1 MTRDAF
7 EDERDA
13 LIARLERENAQL
25 VERIARLAPAL
36 HGLTEDLV
44 RARREAAEWR
54 RRYGAVAPADGLPPR
69 GDVSPLRVERD
80 AA

>member
-1 MTRDAF
+1 MTRAAS

-13 LIARLERENAQL
+13 LIARLERENAHL

-36 HGLTEDLV
+36 HGLAEDLV
-44 RARREAAEWR
+44 QARREAAEWR
-54 RRYGAVAPADGLPPR
+54 RRYRAARADEAPSGDG
-69 GDVSPLRVERD
+69 VSPLPMERD

>member
-1 MTRDAF
+1 MTRDAS

-13 LIARLERENAQL
+13 LIARLERENAHL
-25 VERIARLAPAL
+25 VERIARLTPAL

-54 RRYGAVAPADGLPPR
+54 RRYRAAAPADGVPSR
-69 GDVSPLRVERD
+69 VGVSPLPLERD

>member
-1 MTRDAF
+1 MTRDAS
-7 EDERDA
+7 EHERDE
-13 LIARLERENAQL
+13 LIARLEQENAQL
-25 VERIARLAPAL
+25 VERMARLAPAL

-54 RRYGAVAPADGLPPR
+54 RRYRAVAPADAA
-69 GDVSPLRVERD
+69 PLRGGVTRLAMERY